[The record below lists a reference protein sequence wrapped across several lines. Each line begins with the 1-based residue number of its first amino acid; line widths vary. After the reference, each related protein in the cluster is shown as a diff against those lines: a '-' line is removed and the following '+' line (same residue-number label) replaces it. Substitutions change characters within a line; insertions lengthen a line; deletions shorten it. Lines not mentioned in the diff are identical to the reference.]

1 VSRPWPIQ
9 RWSDAESVAERFAR
23 AGLSLSAAR
32 QKASLLGRI
41 AEWLRQEGEIFQG
54 GIFDGGDI
62 ACRGTGSKPGAA
74 VADSNDSLGG
84 SASDGPVQ
92 VFFVPGRI
100 EVLGKHTDYAGG
112 RSMVAAVERG
122 FCVAVRPRR
131 DDLVI
136 VADALRREWVRF
148 KIGPDLVPPVGHWS
162 NYPMTVARRLARNFP
177 TARHGAEVIFAS
189 DLPPAAGMSSSSALV
204 VAMFLALR
212 AANPLDDQ
220 PLAQPLLSDKTALA
234 GYLGCIEN
242 GQSFG
247 ELAGDRGVGT
257 FGGSEDHTAILCARP
272 GQIGQYSYC
281 PISLERL
288 LPVPEGYVFAIASS
302 GVVAEKTGAALD
314 KYNAASRMTG
324 CLLQLWRQ
332 ATARDDPHLAAA
344 ISADPDAASQLYRA
358 VVDAT
363 DEQRQGFSTA
373 ALIARLEQ
381 FIAESQQIVPAAGD
395 ALERGDLAAL
405 AAAVDR
411 SQRLAEQLLGNQ
423 TPETVHLARSARQLG
438 AAAAS
443 AFGAGFGGSV
453 WALVDHPQAA
463 EFLQAWSASYRQAF
477 PHRAAQA
484 EFFTTAAGPGA
495 FQLPE

>member
-9 RWSDAESVAERFAR
+9 QWSDAETVTERFAR

-32 QKASLLGRI
+32 QKAGLLVRI
-41 AEWLRQEGEIFQG
+41 AQWLRQQG
-54 GIFDGGDI
+54 DIFDD
-62 ACRGTGSKPGAA
+62 AA
-74 VADSNDSLGG
+74 ISDRSSSSAPDTAAADSNDALAGAG
-84 SASDGPVQ
+84 AAQSAHVL
-92 VFFVPGRI
+92 FVPGRI

-131 DDLVI
+131 DEV
-136 VADALRREWVRF
+136 VFVVDALRRQWVRF
-148 KIGPDLVPPVGHWS
+148 QLGPDLVPPVGHWS

-177 TARHGAEVIFAS
+177 TARRGAEVVFAS

-212 AANPLDDQ
+212 AANPLDAER
-220 PLAQPLLSDKTALA
+220 LARPLLSDKTVLA
-234 GYLGCIEN
+234 GYLGCVEN

-281 PISLERL
+281 PIRLERW
-288 LPVPEGYVFAIASS
+288 LPMPQGCVFGIASS

-314 KYNAASRMTG
+314 KYNAASQMTS

-332 ATARDDPHLAAA
+332 ATGRDDPHLAAA
-344 ISADPDAASQLYRA
+344 MSTDPDAASRLYQTVA
-358 VVDAT
+358 VASDQ
-363 DEQRQGFSTA
+363 QRHGFSAA

-381 FIAESQQIVPAAGD
+381 FIAETQQIVPTAGD
-395 ALERGDLAAL
+395 ALEHGDLAAL
-405 AAAVDR
+405 AASVER

-438 AAAAS
+438 AVAAS

-453 WALVDHPQAA
+453 WALLEQSHAG
-463 EFLQAWSASYRQAF
+463 EFLQAWSANYRQAF
-477 PHRAAQA
+477 PHRADQA